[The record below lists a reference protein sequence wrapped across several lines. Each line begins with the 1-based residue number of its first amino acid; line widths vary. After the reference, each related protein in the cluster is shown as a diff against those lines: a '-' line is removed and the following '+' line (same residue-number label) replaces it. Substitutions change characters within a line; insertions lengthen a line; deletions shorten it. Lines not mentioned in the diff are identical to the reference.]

1 VAPRSTFAE
10 FRLPPGRHGIP
21 PEEVAA
27 NQKWRILGAVTEVLA
42 ESGRLRTTSTAV
54 ARRASVSPAT
64 FYQHFENI
72 SDCLEAAFDV
82 ADDCIW
88 TAITGACT
96 EPKLEWR
103 RRLREAL
110 DAALRFLAA
119 EPELAHMLGSEAASA
134 ERGISAARIGL
145 QERLASL
152 LAETCGDRDDGE
164 KAREAGQLELGLVGA
179 TFEVVSERIEAGE
192 AAELPKLA
200 PDLTK
205 LIAEAISLAS
215 APR

>member
-27 NQKWRILGAVTEVLA
+27 NQRWRILGAVTEELA
-42 ESGRLRTTSTAV
+42 ESGRLRTTSTRV

-72 SDCLEAAFDV
+72 SDCLEAAFRV

-88 TAITGACT
+88 TAVTAACT

-110 DAALRFLAA
+110 DSGLRFLAA
-119 EPELAHMLGSEAASA
+119 EPELAHMLGPEAAAA
-134 ERGISAARIGL
+134 EPGIGTARVHL
-145 QERLASL
+145 QERLAAL
-152 LAETCGDRDDGE
+152 LVETRGEGDGRKGSGT
-164 KAREAGQLELGLVGA
+164 AGGVELGLVGA
-179 TFEVVSERIEAGE
+179 TFAIVSERVDAGE

-200 PDLTK
+200 PELTD
-205 LIAEAISLAS
+205 LIAGSVS
-215 APR
+215 PS